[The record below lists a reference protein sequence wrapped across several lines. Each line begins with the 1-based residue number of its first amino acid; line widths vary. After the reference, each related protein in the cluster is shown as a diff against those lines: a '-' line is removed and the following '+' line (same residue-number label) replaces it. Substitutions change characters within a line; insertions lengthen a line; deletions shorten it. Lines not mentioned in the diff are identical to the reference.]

1 MNHFVNLTIFKQN
14 NIIINSKKKD
24 SNNEPKKITTNNDE
38 SKIPYDLILNNLII
52 FLYKKLTPFLF
63 QEVKTY
69 LNSQYI
75 KYRNKKKINNENCNE
90 SSFNSDNINSNINNN
105 NSKNNNNNNNNTD
118 LLQKKAVKFPMS
130 IKHKIELINKMAKAN
145 QNIDKKMYMPKS
157 EQKKIHSGNKKYK
170 NLEKNKSKNINKSK
184 ETKKNNSSK
193 KYFCVDDYDLL
204 LKKGINKVTSFK
216 TFSNHKIKKNK
227 TNPKINYF
235 QKKTDREHSRNSSK
249 NNSLSDSRSMFS
261 MSNHKINN
269 KKKNK
274 NILSNFIQTTRYCND
289 DKNIVNNKS
298 KYNSSKKINN
308 ITKSQPLSNEKLLY
322 QISFNN
328 NYNYNI
334 NNYINDN
341 NTNYINYI
349 KNYGM
354 NCNLKKNIIKKN
366 NLHVYQ
372 GNLQQI
378 YFNKNNSK
386 SNVMQNPLLNFIKP
400 NKSKNISNNIM
411 KENITNN
418 QTNNCTNIMEQN
430 FKNIINGSVSKS
442 NDINLLKEEKTNFNE
457 NNNKYKLL
465 NEEMMKKIK
474 NTVDDNLKIMLNFS
488 YENFLSKESEQE
500 SKEYSFQRDRYADK
514 DDCSG
519 ERF

>member
-24 SNNEPKKITTNNDE
+24 SNYEPKKLTPNNDE
-38 SKIPYDLILNNLII
+38 PKIPYELILNNLII

-63 QEVKTY
+63 HEVKTY
-69 LNSQYI
+69 LNSLYI
-75 KYRNKKKINNENCNE
+75 KYRNKKNTNNEGCNK
-90 SSFNSDNINSNINNN
+90 SPFNSDITNINLNNN
-105 NSKNNNNNNNNTD
+105 KNNNNID
-118 LLQKKAVKFPMS
+118 LLSKKSEKYPMN
-130 IKHKIELINKMAKAN
+130 IKYKIELINKMTKVN
-145 QNIDKKMYMPKS
+145 QQIEKKIYMPKS
-157 EQKKIHSGNKKYK
+157 EKKKIHSGNKKYK
-170 NLEKNKSKNINKSK
+170 NLEKNKSKNKNRSK

-204 LKKGINKVTSFK
+204 LKKGFNKVTSFK

-227 TNPKINYF
+227 TNTKINYF
-235 QKKTDREHSRNSSK
+235 QKKADREHSRNSSK
-249 NNSLSDSRSMFS
+249 NNSLSDSRSIFS
-261 MSNHKINN
+261 VSNHKINN
-269 KKKNK
+269 LKKNK
-274 NILSNFIQTTRYCND
+274 NILSNNFQTTRYSND
-289 DKNIVNNKS
+289 DKKILNNKS

-349 KNYGM
+349 KNNGM
-354 NCNLKKNIIKKN
+354 NCNLKKNITKKN

-372 GNLQQI
+372 GNFQQI
-378 YFNKNNSK
+378 YFNKNNNKPSI
-386 SNVMQNPLLNFIKP
+386 MQNPLLNFIKP
-400 NKSKNISNNIM
+400 NKSTNISSNIM
-411 KENITNN
+411 NENIINN
-418 QTNNCTNIMEQN
+418 QNNDYTNIMEKN
-430 FKNIINGSVSKS
+430 CKNIINGSGNKNS
-442 NDINLLKEEKTNFNE
+442 NINLIKEEKTNLNE
-457 NNNKYKLL
+457 NSNKNKLL

-500 SKEYSFQRDRYADK
+500 SKEYSFHRDKYADK
-514 DDCSG
+514 EDCSG

>member
-24 SNNEPKKITTNNDE
+24 CNCEPKKITTNNDE
-38 SKIPYDLILNNLII
+38 PKIPYDLILNNLII

-69 LNSQYI
+69 LNSQYV
-75 KYRNKKKINNENCNE
+75 KYKNKKKANNENCNE
-90 SSFNSDNINSNINNN
+90 SSFNLDNINSNLKNSNNN
-105 NSKNNNNNNNNTD
+105 NINNTD
-118 LLQKKAVKFPMS
+118 LLSKKAAKYPMN
-130 IKHKIELINKMAKAN
+130 IKHKIDLINEMAKAN
-145 QNIDKKMYMPKS
+145 QQIDKKIYMPKS

-170 NLEKNKSKNINKSK
+170 NLEKNKSKNKNKIK
-184 ETKKNNSSK
+184 EAKNNNSSK

-204 LKKGINKVTSFK
+204 LKNSFNKVTSFK

-261 MSNHKINN
+261 ISNHKINN
-269 KKKNK
+269 IKKNK
-274 NILSNFIQTTRYCND
+274 NILSNFFQATRYCND
-289 DKNIVNNKS
+289 DKNALNNKS
-298 KYNSSKKINN
+298 KYNSSKKIKN

-341 NTNYINYI
+341 NTNYINYM

-354 NCNLKKNIIKKN
+354 NYNLKKNIIKKN

-372 GNLQQI
+372 GNFQKI
-378 YFNKNNSK
+378 YFNKNNNKPSA
-386 SNVMQNPLLNFIKP
+386 MQNPLLNFIKP
-400 NKSKNISNNIM
+400 NKSTNISNSIMNDNI
-411 KENITNN
+411 INN
-418 QTNNCTNIMEQN
+418 KMNNCTNIMEQN
-430 FKNIINGSVSKS
+430 CRNIINGSGNKI
-442 NDINLLKEEKTNFNE
+442 NDINLLKEGKTNFNE

-500 SKEYSFQRDRYADK
+500 SKECSFQRERYADK
-514 DDCSG
+514 EDCSG
-519 ERF
+519 EKF